1 MENDLLRAHRIFL
14 GGKHSGEVG
23 AVSECA
29 PELHFGL
36 AVLAVQQNVEIA
48 DFAVIMKYGR
58 RVGVAV
64 LRFSSGSF
72 VEGDDVAVEYVRPD
86 ALGASCGL
94 IFQGC
99 GVFYLRSV
107 FALHEAVFLDAG
119 GNDHILV
126 GFGCMCRKGV
136 ACQQ

>member
-86 ALGASCGL
+86 IPGL
-94 IFQGC
+94 WSVLSQVRFC
-99 GVFYLRSV
+99 PARS
-107 FALHEAVFLDAG
+107 G
-119 GNDHILV
+119 IPR
-126 GFGCMCRKGV
+126 CRR
-136 ACQQ
+136 